1 MTEGRDALRLEAIH
15 KSFGETVAVAGV
27 SLHVRAG
34 ECVALVGESGSG
46 KTTLLRTVNRL
57 IEPDSGQVVLNG
69 KPVRELDA
77 VQVRRSVGYVPQDGG
92 LLPHWRV
99 QRNVALVPALL
110 AASDADGSAREA
122 LTLVGLEAAQFGNR
136 WPHELSG
143 GQRQRVAIARALAA
157 RPSFLLLDE
166 PFSALDAL
174 TRAELQEAFVQVR
187 RQTAVSSL
195 LVTHDLSEAARL
207 GDRIAVLRRGQLE
220 QIGTAREVVKAPAT
234 SYVRDLV
241 QRALS
246 AWPAELLS

>member
-1 MTEGRDALRLEAIH
+1 MTDVRDALRLESVH
-15 KSFGETVAVAGV
+15 KSFGDAVAVAGV
-27 SLHVRAG
+27 TLVVEAG

-57 IEPDSGQVVLNG
+57 VEPDSGQVVLSG
-69 KPVRELDA
+69 KPVQELDP

-99 QRNVALVPALL
+99 LRNVALVPTLIG
-110 AASDADGSAREA
+110 AADPEGSARAA
-122 LTLVGLEAAQFGNR
+122 LLLVGLEASQFGNR
-136 WPHELSG
+136 WPHQLSG

-157 RPSFLLLDE
+157 QPTFLLLDE

-174 TRAELQEAFVQVR
+174 TRADVQEAFAQVR
-187 RQTAVSSL
+187 RETRVSSL

-220 QIGTAREVVKAPAT
+220 QIGTAREVVKSPAT
-234 SYVRDLV
+234 PYVRDLV

-246 AWPAELLS
+246 AWPAELLA